1 MALINYGL
9 SGGVQKG
16 KKPLLPADFSADAD
30 SDTEITLTWVEGDTA
45 PGCIEIDYSED
56 EAAWISLGELLP
68 GVETFTHAELTAE
81 TEYFYRLRV
90 KKGNYWSNY
99 VTDSETTNAE

>member
-30 SDTEITLTWVEGDTA
+30 SDTAITLTWVEGTTA
-45 PGCIEIDYSED
+45 PNSIQIDYSLD
-56 EAAWISLGELLP
+56 ETLWAPLVELEP
-68 GVETFTHAELTAE
+68 GIETYTQIELDPDTQ
-81 TEYFYRLRV
+81 YFYRLRV
-90 KKGNYWSNY
+90 RKGNFWSNY
-99 VTDSETTNAE
+99 VTDDETTDAE